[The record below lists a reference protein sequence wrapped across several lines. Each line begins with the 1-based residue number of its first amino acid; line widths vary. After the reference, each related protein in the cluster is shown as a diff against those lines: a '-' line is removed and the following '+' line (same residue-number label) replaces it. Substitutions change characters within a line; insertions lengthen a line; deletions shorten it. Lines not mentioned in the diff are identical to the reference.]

1 MEIHFYSFVVRWS
14 ASALS
19 ERANKDSFL
28 NELCEA
34 LGVPRPDPT
43 TGDPSRDV
51 YVFERDVKL
60 FHEGETVTVGHI
72 DLYKEGCFILEAKQG
87 SEKGSRKLGTAK
99 RGTPGWIV
107 AMRDAFG
114 QALVYAK
121 SFDRPP
127 PFIVVCDI
135 GHCFDFYATFDGTYD
150 FRPFPNAL
158 ASRVS

>member
-1 MEIHFYSFVVRWS
+1 M
-14 ASALS
+14 
-19 ERANKDSFL
+19 
-28 NELCEA
+28 
-34 LGVPRPDPT
+34 
-43 TGDPSRDV
+43 
-51 YVFERDVKL
+51 KL

-99 RGTPGWIV
+99 RGTPGWNV

-114 QALVYAK
+114 QALGYAK

-135 GHCFDFYATFDGTYD
+135 GHYPACRIIPRQCA
-150 FRPFPNAL
+150 
-158 ASRVS
+158 